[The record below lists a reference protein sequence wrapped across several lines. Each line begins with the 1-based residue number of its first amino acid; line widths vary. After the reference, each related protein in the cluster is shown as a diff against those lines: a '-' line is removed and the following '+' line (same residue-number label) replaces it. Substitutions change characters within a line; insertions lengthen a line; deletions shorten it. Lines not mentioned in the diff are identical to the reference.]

1 MSKIKAAFQSGKA
14 FIPFVTCGDPS
25 LDVTE
30 QIVYAMADAGAD
42 LIGWVFRSPIRTAE
56 GPVIQEAN
64 VRALSAGD
72 DRQNLRHGAP
82 YPSENRHFDGIFM
95 TYANVVYSCGSER
108 FIRTAAG
115 IGMDGLILPDVPFE
129 EKGRV

>member
-42 LIGWVFRSPIRTAE
+42 LIELGIPFSDPTAEKSRRCGQKCWRAARSP
-56 GPVIQEAN
+56 G
-64 VRALSAGD
+64 
-72 DRQNLRHGAP
+72 
-82 YPSENRHFDGIFM
+82 F
-95 TYANVVYSCGSER
+95 C
-108 FIRTAAG
+108 AAG
-115 IGMDGLILPDVPFE
+115 GWQPRRQHCVWWPQGP
-129 EKGRV
+129 